1 MVLQQQML
9 VSIPAFMGVQ
19 NVAQE
24 NASLF
29 NKKNFA
35 NTSQKRKIF
44 VHETRMKKWKLQK
57 LIRHTAN
64 TTYFWLTVQYF
75 TSKKALN
82 GFLLQFA
89 PKSIFLDESQ
99 KF

>member
-44 VHETRMKKWKLQK
+44 VHETRMKK
-57 LIRHTAN
+57 
-64 TTYFWLTVQYF
+64 
-75 TSKKALN
+75 
-82 GFLLQFA
+82 
-89 PKSIFLDESQ
+89 
-99 KF
+99 